1 MATFP
6 AITPSYG
13 AQKTSQPR
21 VRNVQ
26 FGDGY
31 SQRLR
36 YGLNTNPKTWDLTWQ
51 NITESNADTIEAFL
65 DARAGAESFDW
76 TPPGGESS
84 AKWIC
89 TQWSKTIPYLNRAT
103 ISATFTQV
111 FEP

>member
-6 AITPSYG
+6 AIAPTYG

-36 YGLNTNPKTWDLTWQ
+36 YGLNTNPKSWSLTWEVSE
-51 NITESNADTIEAFL
+51 TDADTIESFL
-65 DARAGAESFDW
+65 DARAGAESFSW
-76 TPPGGESS
+76 TPPGGENN

-89 TQWSKTIPYLNRAT
+89 SQWTKTIPYLNRAT
-103 ISATFTQV
+103 ITATFTQV
-111 FEP
+111 YEP